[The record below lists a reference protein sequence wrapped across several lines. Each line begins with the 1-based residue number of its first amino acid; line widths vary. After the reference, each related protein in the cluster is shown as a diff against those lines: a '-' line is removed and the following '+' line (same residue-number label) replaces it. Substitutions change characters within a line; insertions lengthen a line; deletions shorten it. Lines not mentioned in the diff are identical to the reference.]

1 MFFIDYHQFADN
13 RQLLSFYKKW
23 ANVLN
28 NFDLPAPMT
37 PVTADLDCMTAIFW
51 LLFSKKRIL

>member
-28 NFDLPAPMT
+28 NFDLPDTMMS
-37 PVTADLDCMTAIFW
+37 VTSDLNCMTATLW
-51 LLFSKKRIL
+51 LLFSKKRVL

>member
-13 RQLLSFYKKW
+13 RQLLFFYKKW

-28 NFDLPAPMT
+28 NFDLRRANPPFTNDIAG
-37 PVTADLDCMTAIFW
+37 AHQLY
-51 LLFSKKRIL
+51 LL

>member
-13 RQLLSFYKKW
+13 RQLLFFYKKW

-28 NFDLPAPMT
+28 NFDLPVPLM
-37 PVTADLDCMTAIFW
+37 PVTSDLSCVMPILW
-51 LLFSKKRIL
+51 LLFSKKRVL